1 MHIIVRMN
9 YEWDPKKSAANLR
22 KHGIGFAE
30 AVVVFQDDRALTI
43 EDQHSDEERFIR
55 LGMDAKERI
64 LVVVYTWREECV
76 RIISARQATPREREK
91 YER

>member
-1 MHIIVRMN
+1 MGSEKNRSE
-9 YEWDPKKSAANLR
+9 YSKARGSFC
-22 KHGIGFAE
+22 G

>member
-43 EDQHSDEERFIR
+43 EDQHSDEERYIR

-64 LVVVYTWREECV
+64 LVV
-76 RIISARQATPREREK
+76 ARQATPREREK